1 MSSYSLINDYSYPE
15 EERECQLK
23 TLTEESGS
31 EEASWPKHG
40 VKSSCFTDLMFRLEQ
55 PVLK

>member
-1 MSSYSLINDYSYPE
+1 MSSYSRINDYSYPE
-15 EERECQLK
+15 EERECRLK

-31 EEASWPKHG
+31 EEASQPKQG

-55 PVLK
+55 PMLK

>member
-1 MSSYSLINDYSYPE
+1 MSSYSLINDSSHPE

-31 EEASWPKHG
+31 EEASQPKHG
-40 VKSSCFTDLMFRLEQ
+40 EKSSCFTDLMFRLEQ
-55 PVLK
+55 PMLK